1 MQARTERIG
10 RRERMYR
17 VSSGGRGR
25 DVWAGGRYCDCM
37 EVNVNVEAESY
48 DVGQRV

>member
-10 RRERMYR
+10 RRERICR

-25 DVWAGGRYCDCM
+25 DDWAGGRHCM
-37 EVNVNVEAESY
+37 EVNVEAEAEAY